1 MPYANRLTSVFC
13 QFSGIHTK
21 RLVIGSSSGKQ
32 PIGNSLSFMFTRQDA
47 LDLDTNDPLAKYRE
61 RFIFTD
67 PEVCYLDGNSL
78 GRLPKSTV
86 ESINKFLIEGWG
98 ARIVDGWAEWIDKA
112 ETTGDLIGRAALGA
126 VAGQTLAMDT
136 TSVNF
141 YRLVRAAITAR
152 PGRRTIITDE
162 ANFPTDRYIM
172 QGIAEELDLNLVIIP
187 NELLEHS
194 TGESFSNELVTP
206 EILNPHLTD
215 DVALVTLSVV
225 AYRSGALHNIKE
237 LTDLARESGALM
249 IWDASHAVGAVD
261 MQFDRDGVD
270 LAVGCT
276 YKYGNSGPGSPA
288 WLYVSKR
295 IQSELRMP
303 IQGWFA
309 QRNQFLMGSKFEQ
322 TEGMRGFQIA
332 SPSIVGLLCID
343 EGFGMIEEA
352 SISAIN
358 DKAAKGTAMMIEL
371 FDQWLDPL
379 GFELVTPRDSNLRGG
394 HISIYHPD
402 AAQIARGLR
411 DDMKVI
417 PDYRAPNSI
426 RVAISPLATS
436 YVEVFDGFER
446 IRDYTK
452 SGKYKDLDLSG
463 IKVS

>member
-1 MPYANRLTSVFC
+1 
-13 QFSGIHTK
+13 
-21 RLVIGSSSGKQ
+21 
-32 PIGNSLSFMFTRQDA
+32 MFTRQDA
-47 LDLDTNDPLAKYRE
+47 LDLDAKDPLAKYRDL
-61 RFIFTD
+61 FVFTD

-86 ESINKFLIEGWG
+86 ETINKFLIEGWG
-98 ARIVDGWAEWIDKA
+98 TKIVDGWGEWIDKA

-126 VAGQTLAMDT
+126 AAGQTLAMDT

-141 YRLVRAAITAR
+141 YRLVRAAISAR
-152 PGRRTIITDE
+152 PGRKTIITDE

-172 QGIAEELDLNLVIIP
+172 QGIAEELGLNLVVIP
-187 NELLEHS
+187 NDLQEHS
-194 TGESFSNELVTP
+194 TGETFSDELVTP
-206 EILNPHLTD
+206 EILKPYLND
-215 DVALVTLSVV
+215 DVALVTISVV
-225 AYRSGALHNIKE
+225 AYRSGALHDIKE
-237 LTDLARESGALM
+237 LTDLVRASGALM
-249 IWDASHAVGAVD
+249 VWDASHAVGAVD

-295 IQSELRMP
+295 IQSELEMP

-309 QRNQFLMGSKFEQ
+309 QRNQFLMGSKFDQ
-322 TEGMRGFQIA
+322 IEGMRGFQIA
-332 SPSIVGLLCID
+332 SPSIIGLLCID
-343 EGFGMIEEA
+343 EGFGMIEDATIAQINAKA
-352 SISAIN
+352 S
-358 DKAAKGTAMMIEL
+358 KGTDMMIEL
-371 FDQWLDPL
+371 FDQWLVPL
-379 GFELVTPRDSNLRGG
+379 GFELVTPRDSKLRGG

-426 RVAISPLATS
+426 RVAISPLPTA

-452 SGKYKDLDLSG
+452 SGKYKALDLSSV
-463 IKVS
+463 KVS

>member
-1 MPYANRLTSVFC
+1 
-13 QFSGIHTK
+13 
-21 RLVIGSSSGKQ
+21 
-32 PIGNSLSFMFTRQDA
+32 MFTRQDA
-47 LDLDTNDPLAKYRE
+47 LDLDAKDPLAKYRE
-61 RFIFTD
+61 LFVFTD
-67 PEVCYLDGNSL
+67 PDVCYLDGNSL

-86 ESINKFLIEGWG
+86 ETINKFLIEGWG
-98 ARIVDGWAEWIDKA
+98 TKIVDGWGEWIDKA

-126 VAGQTLAMDT
+126 AAGQTLAMDT

-141 YRLVRAAITAR
+141 YRLVRAAISAR
-152 PGRRTIITDE
+152 PGRKTIVTDE

-172 QGIAEELDLNLVIIP
+172 QGIAEELGLNLVVIP
-187 NELLEHS
+187 NDLQEHS
-194 TGESFSNELVTP
+194 TGETFSDELVTP
-206 EILNPHLTD
+206 EILKPYLSD
-215 DVALVTLSVV
+215 DVALVTISVV

-237 LTDLARESGALM
+237 LTDLVRTSGALM
-249 IWDASHAVGAVD
+249 VWDASHAVGAVD

-295 IQSELRMP
+295 IQSELQMP

-309 QRNQFLMGSKFEQ
+309 QRNQFLMGSKFDQ
-322 TEGMRGFQIA
+322 IEGMRGFQIA
-332 SPSIVGLLCID
+332 SPSIIGLLCID
-343 EGFGMIEEA
+343 EGFGMIEDATIAQINAKA
-352 SISAIN
+352 S
-358 DKAAKGTAMMIEL
+358 KGTDKMIEL
-371 FDQWLDPL
+371 FDQWLVPL
-379 GFELVTPRDSNLRGG
+379 GFELVTPRDSKLRGG

-426 RVAISPLATS
+426 RLAISPLPTS

-446 IRDYTK
+446 IRDYTQ
-452 SGKYKDLDLSG
+452 SGKYKDLDLSSV
-463 IKVS
+463 KVS

>member
-1 MPYANRLTSVFC
+1 M
-13 QFSGIHTK
+13 FS
-21 RLVIGSSSGKQ
+21 
-32 PIGNSLSFMFTRQDA
+32 RQDA
-47 LDLDTNDPLAKYRE
+47 LDLDAKDPLAKYRE
-61 RFIFTD
+61 LFVFTD
-67 PEVCYLDGNSL
+67 PDVCYLDGNSL

-86 ESINKFLIEGWG
+86 ETINKFLIEDWG
-98 ARIVDGWAEWIDKA
+98 TKIVDGWGEWIDKA

-126 VAGQTLAMDT
+126 AAGQTLAMDT

-141 YRLVRAAITAR
+141 YRLVRAAISAR
-152 PGRRTIITDE
+152 PGRKTIITDE

-172 QGIAEELDLNLVIIP
+172 QGIAEELGLNLVVIP
-187 NELLEHS
+187 NDLQEHS
-194 TGESFSNELVTP
+194 TGETFSDELVTP
-206 EILNPHLTD
+206 EILKPYLSD
-215 DVALVTLSVV
+215 DVALVTISVV

-237 LTDLARESGALM
+237 LTDLVRTSGALM
-249 IWDASHAVGAVD
+249 VWDASHAVGAVD

-295 IQSELRMP
+295 IQSELEMP

-309 QRNQFLMGSKFEQ
+309 QRNQFLMGSKFDQ
-322 TEGMRGFQIA
+322 IEGMRGFQIA
-332 SPSIVGLLCID
+332 SPSIIGLLCID
-343 EGFGMIEEA
+343 EGFGMIEDATIAQINAKA
-352 SISAIN
+352 S
-358 DKAAKGTAMMIEL
+358 KGTGMMIEL
-371 FDQWLDPL
+371 FDQWLVPL
-379 GFELVTPRDSNLRGG
+379 GFELVTPRDSKLRGG

-426 RVAISPLATS
+426 RLAISPLPTS

-446 IRDYTK
+446 IRDYTQ
-452 SGKYKDLDLSG
+452 SGKYKDLDLSSV
-463 IKVS
+463 KVS

>member
-1 MPYANRLTSVFC
+1 
-13 QFSGIHTK
+13 
-21 RLVIGSSSGKQ
+21 
-32 PIGNSLSFMFTRQDA
+32 MFTRQDA
-47 LDLDTNDPLAKYRE
+47 LDLDAKDPLAKYRDL
-61 RFIFTD
+61 FVFTD

-86 ESINKFLIEGWG
+86 ETINKFLIEGWG
-98 ARIVDGWAEWIDKA
+98 TKIVDGWGEWIDKA

-126 VAGQTLAMDT
+126 AAGQTLAMDT

-141 YRLVRAAITAR
+141 YRLVRAAISAR
-152 PGRRTIITDE
+152 PGRKTIITDE

-172 QGIAEELDLNLVIIP
+172 QGIADELGLNLVVIP
-187 NELLEHS
+187 NDLQEHS
-194 TGESFSNELVTP
+194 AGETFSDELVTP
-206 EILNPHLTD
+206 EILKPYLND
-215 DVALVTLSVV
+215 DVALVTISVV

-237 LTDLARESGALM
+237 LTDLVRASGALM
-249 IWDASHAVGAVD
+249 VWDASHAVGAVD

-288 WLYVSKR
+288 WLYASKR
-295 IQSELRMP
+295 IQSELQMP

-309 QRNQFLMGSKFEQ
+309 QRNQFLMGSKFDQ
-322 TEGMRGFQIA
+322 IEGMRGFQIA
-332 SPSIVGLLCID
+332 SPSIIGLLCID

-352 SISAIN
+352 TIAQIN
-358 DKAAKGTAMMIEL
+358 AKASKGTDMMIEL
-371 FDQWLDPL
+371 FDQWLVPL
-379 GFELVTPRDSNLRGG
+379 GFELVTPRDSKLRGG

-426 RVAISPLATS
+426 RVAISPLPTS

-452 SGKYKDLDLSG
+452 SGKYKDLDLSSV
-463 IKVS
+463 KVS

>member
-1 MPYANRLTSVFC
+1 
-13 QFSGIHTK
+13 
-21 RLVIGSSSGKQ
+21 
-32 PIGNSLSFMFTRQDA
+32 MFTRQAA
-47 LDLDTNDPLAKYRE
+47 LDLDANDPLAKYRE
-61 RFIFTD
+61 RFVFTD

-86 ESINKFLIEGWG
+86 ESINKFLVEGWG
-98 ARIVDGWAEWIDKA
+98 TKVVDGWGEWIDKA

-126 VAGQTLAMDT
+126 AAGQTLAMDT

-141 YRLVRAAITAR
+141 YRLVRAAISAR
-152 PGRRTIITDE
+152 PGRKTIITDE

-172 QGIAEELDLNLVIIP
+172 QGIADELDLNLIVIP
-187 NELLEHS
+187 NDLQEHS
-194 TGESFSNELVTP
+194 NGEFFSNELVTP
-206 EILNPHLTD
+206 EILQPFLND
-215 DVALVTLSVV
+215 DVALVTISVV

-237 LTDLARESGALM
+237 LTDLVRSHGALM
-249 IWDASHAVGAVD
+249 VWDASHAVGAVD

-295 IQSELRMP
+295 IQSELQMP

-309 QRNQFLMGSKFEQ
+309 QRNQFLMGSQFDQ
-322 TEGMRGFQIA
+322 VEGMRGFQIA
-332 SPSIVGLLCID
+332 SPSIMGLLCID

-352 SISAIN
+352 SIKQIN
-358 DKAAKGTAMMIEL
+358 AKASKGTEMMIEL
-371 FDQWLDPL
+371 FDQWLAPL
-379 GFELVTPRDSNLRGG
+379 GYELVTPRDSQRRGG
-394 HISIYHPD
+394 HITIYHPD

-446 IRDYTK
+446 IRDYTE
-452 SGKYKDLDLSG
+452 SGKYKDLDLSHV
-463 IKVS
+463 KVS

>member
-1 MPYANRLTSVFC
+1 M
-13 QFSGIHTK
+13 FS
-21 RLVIGSSSGKQ
+21 
-32 PIGNSLSFMFTRQDA
+32 RQDA
-47 LDLDTNDPLAKYRE
+47 LDLDAKDPLAKYRE
-61 RFIFTD
+61 LFVFTD
-67 PEVCYLDGNSL
+67 PDVCYLDGNSL

-86 ESINKFLIEGWG
+86 ETINKFLIEGWG
-98 ARIVDGWAEWIDKA
+98 TKIVDGWGEWIDKA

-126 VAGQTLAMDT
+126 AAGQTLAMDT

-141 YRLVRAAITAR
+141 YRLVRAAISAR
-152 PGRRTIITDE
+152 PGRKTIITDE

-172 QGIAEELDLNLVIIP
+172 QGIAEELGLNLVVIP
-187 NELLEHS
+187 NDLQEHS
-194 TGESFSNELVTP
+194 TGETFSDELVTP
-206 EILNPHLTD
+206 EILKPYLND
-215 DVALVTLSVV
+215 DVALVTISVV

-237 LTDLARESGALM
+237 LTDLVRTSGALM
-249 IWDASHAVGAVD
+249 VWDASHAVGAVD

-295 IQSELRMP
+295 IQSELEMP

-309 QRNQFLMGSKFEQ
+309 QRNQFLMGSKFDQ
-322 TEGMRGFQIA
+322 VEGMRGFQIA
-332 SPSIVGLLCID
+332 SPSIIGLLCID
-343 EGFGMIEEA
+343 EGFGMIEDATIAQINAKA
-352 SISAIN
+352 S
-358 DKAAKGTAMMIEL
+358 KGTDMMIEL
-371 FDQWLDPL
+371 FDEWLVPL
-379 GFELVTPRDSNLRGG
+379 GFELVTPRDSKLRGG

-426 RVAISPLATS
+426 RLAISPLPTS

-452 SGKYKDLDLSG
+452 SGKYKDLDLSSV
-463 IKVS
+463 KVS

>member
-1 MPYANRLTSVFC
+1 
-13 QFSGIHTK
+13 
-21 RLVIGSSSGKQ
+21 
-32 PIGNSLSFMFTRQDA
+32 MFTRQDA
-47 LDLDTNDPLAKYRE
+47 LALDATDPLASFRN
-61 RFIFTD
+61 RFVFTD

-98 ARIVDGWAEWIDKA
+98 TKIVDGWAEWIDKA

-126 VAGQTLAMDT
+126 AAGQTLAMDT

-141 YRLVRAAITAR
+141 YRLVRAAISAR

-172 QGIAEELDLNLVIIP
+172 QGIADELELNLVVIP
-187 NELLEHS
+187 NDLQEHVN
-194 TGESFSNELVTP
+194 GETFSNEMVTS
-206 EILNPHLTD
+206 EILKPYLNA
-215 DVALVTLSVV
+215 DVALVTISVV

-237 LTDLARESGALM
+237 LTDLVRDSGALM

-295 IQSELRMP
+295 IQSELQMP

-322 TEGMRGFQIA
+322 IEGMRGFQIA
-332 SPSIVGLLCID
+332 SPSIIGLLSID

-352 SISAIN
+352 SISKIN
-358 DKAAKGTAMMIEL
+358 AKASKGTDMMIEL
-371 FDQWLDPL
+371 FDQWLAPL
-379 GFELVTPRDSNLRGG
+379 GNELITPRDSKLRGG
-394 HISIYHPD
+394 HITIYHPD

-446 IRDYTK
+446 IRNYTK

-463 IKVS
+463 VKVS

>member
-1 MPYANRLTSVFC
+1 
-13 QFSGIHTK
+13 
-21 RLVIGSSSGKQ
+21 
-32 PIGNSLSFMFTRQDA
+32 MFTRQDA
-47 LDLDTNDPLAKYRE
+47 LDLDAKDPLACYRE
-61 RFIFTD
+61 RFVFTD
-67 PEVCYLDGNSL
+67 LEVCYLDGNSL

-86 ESINKFLIEGWG
+86 ETINKFLIEGWG
-98 ARIVDGWAEWIDKA
+98 TKIVDGWAEWIDKA

-126 VAGQTLAMDT
+126 AAGQTLAMDT

-152 PGRRTIITDE
+152 PGRKTIITDE

-172 QGIAEELDLNLVIIP
+172 QGIADELGLNLVVIP
-187 NELLEHS
+187 NELMEHQVGS
-194 TGESFSNELVTP
+194 SFSDELVTP
-206 EILNPHLTD
+206 EILQPYLTD

-237 LTDLARESGALM
+237 LTDLVRACGALM
-249 IWDASHAVGAVD
+249 VWDASHAVGAVD
-261 MQFDRDGVD
+261 MQFDRDCVD

-295 IQSELRMP
+295 IQTELLMP

-332 SPSIVGLLCID
+332 SPSIIGLLCID

-358 DKAAKGTAMMIEL
+358 AKASKGTDMMIEL
-371 FDQWLDPL
+371 FDQWLVPL
-379 GFELVTPRDSNLRGG
+379 GYDLITPRDSKLRGG
-394 HISIYHPD
+394 HITIYHPD

-446 IRDYTK
+446 IRDYTQ
-452 SGKYKDLDLSG
+452 SGKYQDLDLSNV
-463 IKVS
+463 KVS

>member
-1 MPYANRLTSVFC
+1 
-13 QFSGIHTK
+13 
-21 RLVIGSSSGKQ
+21 
-32 PIGNSLSFMFTRQDA
+32 MFTRQDA
-47 LDLDTNDPLAKYRE
+47 LALDAADPLASFRN
-61 RFIFTD
+61 RFVFTD

-98 ARIVDGWAEWIDKA
+98 TKIVDGWAEWIDKA

-126 VAGQTLAMDT
+126 AAGQTLAMDT

-141 YRLVRAAITAR
+141 YRLVRAAISAR
-152 PGRRTIITDE
+152 PDRRTIITDE

-172 QGIAEELDLNLVIIP
+172 QGIADELGLNLVVIP
-187 NELLEHS
+187 NELTEHEVGS
-194 TGESFSNELVTP
+194 PFSDERVTP
-206 EILNPHLTD
+206 EILQPYLSD

-237 LTDLARESGALM
+237 LTDLVRASGALM

-288 WLYVSKR
+288 WLYVSKQ
-295 IQSELRMP
+295 IQSELQMP

-322 TEGMRGFQIA
+322 IEGMRGFQIA
-332 SPSIVGLLCID
+332 SPSIIGLLCVD
-343 EGFGMIEEA
+343 EGFGMIEQA

-358 DKAAKGTAMMIEL
+358 AKASKGTDMMIEL
-371 FDQWLDPL
+371 FDQWLAPL
-379 GFELVTPRDSNLRGG
+379 GYELITPRDSKLRGG
-394 HISIYHPD
+394 HITIYHPD

-446 IRDYTK
+446 IRDYTQ
-452 SGKYKDLDLSG
+452 SGKYQDLDLSNV
-463 IKVS
+463 KVS

>member
-1 MPYANRLTSVFC
+1 
-13 QFSGIHTK
+13 
-21 RLVIGSSSGKQ
+21 
-32 PIGNSLSFMFTRQDA
+32 MFTRQDA
-47 LDLDTNDPLAKYRE
+47 LALDAADPLASFRN
-61 RFIFTD
+61 RFVFTD

-98 ARIVDGWAEWIDKA
+98 TKIVDGWAEWIDKA

-126 VAGQTLAMDT
+126 AAGQTLAMDT

-141 YRLVRAAITAR
+141 YRLVRAAISAR
-152 PGRRTIITDE
+152 PDRRTIITDE

-172 QGIAEELDLNLVIIP
+172 QGIADELGLNLVVIP
-187 NELLEHS
+187 NELTEHEVGS
-194 TGESFSNELVTP
+194 PFSDERVTP
-206 EILNPHLTD
+206 EILQPYLSD

-237 LTDLARESGALM
+237 LTDLVRASGALM

-288 WLYVSKR
+288 WLYVSKQ
-295 IQSELRMP
+295 IQSELQMP

-322 TEGMRGFQIA
+322 IEGMRGFQIA
-332 SPSIVGLLCID
+332 SPSIIGLLCVD
-343 EGFGMIEEA
+343 EGFGMIQEA

-358 DKAAKGTAMMIEL
+358 AKASKGTDMMIEL
-371 FDQWLDPL
+371 FDQWLAPL
-379 GFELVTPRDSNLRGG
+379 GYELITPRDSKLRGG
-394 HISIYHPD
+394 HITIYHPD

-446 IRDYTK
+446 IRDYTQ
-452 SGKYKDLDLSG
+452 SGKYQDLDLSNV
-463 IKVS
+463 KVT

>member
-1 MPYANRLTSVFC
+1 
-13 QFSGIHTK
+13 
-21 RLVIGSSSGKQ
+21 
-32 PIGNSLSFMFTRQDA
+32 MFTRQDA
-47 LDLDTNDPLAKYRE
+47 LDLDAKDPLAKYRDL
-61 RFIFTD
+61 FVFTD
-67 PEVCYLDGNSL
+67 PDVCYLDGNSL

-86 ESINKFLIEGWG
+86 ETINKFLIEGWG
-98 ARIVDGWAEWIDKA
+98 TKIVDGWGEWIDKA
-112 ETTGDLIGRAALGA
+112 ETAGDLIGRSALGA
-126 VAGQTLAMDT
+126 AAGQTLAMDT

-152 PGRRTIITDE
+152 PGRKTIITDE

-172 QGIAEELDLNLVIIP
+172 QGIAEELGLNLVVIP
-187 NELLEHS
+187 NDLQEHS
-194 TGESFSNELVTP
+194 TGETFSDELVTP
-206 EILNPHLTD
+206 EILKPYLND
-215 DVALVTLSVV
+215 DVALVTISVV
-225 AYRSGALHNIKE
+225 AYRSGALHDIKE
-237 LTDLARESGALM
+237 LTDLVRASGALM
-249 IWDASHAVGAVD
+249 VWDASHAVGAVD

-295 IQSELRMP
+295 IQSELEMP

-309 QRNQFLMGSKFEQ
+309 QRNQFLMGSKFDQ
-322 TEGMRGFQIA
+322 IEGMRGFQIA
-332 SPSIVGLLCID
+332 SPSIIGLLCID

-352 SISAIN
+352 TIGQIN
-358 DKAAKGTAMMIEL
+358 AKASKGTDMMIEL
-371 FDQWLDPL
+371 FDQWLVPL
-379 GFELVTPRDSNLRGG
+379 GFELVTPRDSKLRGG

-426 RVAISPLATS
+426 RLAISPLPTS

-446 IRDYTK
+446 IRDYTQ
-452 SGKYKDLDLSG
+452 SGKYKDLDLSSV
-463 IKVS
+463 KVS

>member
-1 MPYANRLTSVFC
+1 
-13 QFSGIHTK
+13 
-21 RLVIGSSSGKQ
+21 
-32 PIGNSLSFMFTRQDA
+32 MFTRQDA
-47 LDLDTNDPLAKYRE
+47 LDLDAKDPLAKYRE
-61 RFIFTD
+61 LFVFTD
-67 PEVCYLDGNSL
+67 PDVCYLDGNSL

-86 ESINKFLIEGWG
+86 ETINKFLIEGWG
-98 ARIVDGWAEWIDKA
+98 TKIVDGWGEWIDKA

-126 VAGQTLAMDT
+126 AAGQTLAMDT

-141 YRLVRAAITAR
+141 YRLVRAAISAR
-152 PGRRTIITDE
+152 PGRKTIITDE

-172 QGIAEELDLNLVIIP
+172 QGIAEELGLNLVVIP
-187 NELLEHS
+187 NDLQEHS
-194 TGESFSNELVTP
+194 TGETFSDELVTP
-206 EILNPHLTD
+206 EILKPYLSD
-215 DVALVTLSVV
+215 DVALVTISVV

-237 LTDLARESGALM
+237 LTDLVRASGALM
-249 IWDASHAVGAVD
+249 VWDASHAVGAVD

-295 IQSELRMP
+295 IQSELQMP

-309 QRNQFLMGSKFEQ
+309 QRNQFLMGSKFDQ
-322 TEGMRGFQIA
+322 IEGMRGFQIA
-332 SPSIVGLLCID
+332 SPSIIGLLCID
-343 EGFGMIEEA
+343 EGFGMIEDATIAQINAKA
-352 SISAIN
+352 S
-358 DKAAKGTAMMIEL
+358 KGTDKMIEL
-371 FDQWLDPL
+371 FDQWLVPL
-379 GFELVTPRDSNLRGG
+379 GFELVTPRDSKLRGG

-426 RVAISPLATS
+426 RLAISPLPTS

-446 IRDYTK
+446 IRDYTQ
-452 SGKYKDLDLSG
+452 SGKYKDLDLSSV
-463 IKVS
+463 KVS

>member
-1 MPYANRLTSVFC
+1 
-13 QFSGIHTK
+13 
-21 RLVIGSSSGKQ
+21 
-32 PIGNSLSFMFTRQDA
+32 MFTRQDA
-47 LDLDTNDPLAKYRE
+47 SNLDANDPLARYRDL
-61 RFIFTD
+61 FVFTD

-86 ESINKFLIEGWG
+86 ETVNKFLIEGWG
-98 ARIVDGWAEWIDKA
+98 TKIVDGWGEWIDKA

-126 VAGQTLAMDT
+126 AAGQTLAMDT

-141 YRLVRAAITAR
+141 YRLVRAAISAR
-152 PGRRTIITDE
+152 PGRNSIITDE

-172 QGIAEELDLNLVIIP
+172 QGIAEELGLNLVVIP
-187 NELLEHS
+187 NDLQVHS
-194 TGESFSNELVTP
+194 SGEKFSDELVTP
-206 EILNPHLTD
+206 EILKPYLSD

-237 LTDLARESGALM
+237 LTDLVRNSGALM
-249 IWDASHAVGAVD
+249 VWDASHAVGAVD

-309 QRNQFLMGSKFEQ
+309 QRNQFLMGSQFKQ
-322 TEGMRGFQIA
+322 IEGMRGFQIA
-332 SPSIVGLLCID
+332 SPSIIGLLCVD
-343 EGFGMIEEA
+343 EGFGMIEKATIAQINAKA
-352 SISAIN
+352 SR
-358 DKAAKGTAMMIEL
+358 GTDMMIEL
-371 FDQWLDPL
+371 FDQWLVPL
-379 GFELVTPRDSNLRGG
+379 GFELVTPRDANLRGG

-436 YVEVFDGFER
+436 YLEVFDGFKR
-446 IRDYTK
+446 IKEYTE
-452 SGKYKDLDLSG
+452 SGKYKGLDLSNV
-463 IKVS
+463 KVS

>member
-1 MPYANRLTSVFC
+1 
-13 QFSGIHTK
+13 
-21 RLVIGSSSGKQ
+21 
-32 PIGNSLSFMFTRQDA
+32 MFTRQDA
-47 LDLDTNDPLAKYRE
+47 LDLDAKDPLAKYRDL
-61 RFIFTD
+61 FVFTD

-86 ESINKFLIEGWG
+86 ETINKFLIEGWG
-98 ARIVDGWAEWIDKA
+98 TKIVDGWGEWIDKA

-126 VAGQTLAMDT
+126 AAGQTLAMDT

-141 YRLVRAAITAR
+141 YRLVRAAISAR
-152 PGRRTIITDE
+152 PGRKTIITDE

-172 QGIAEELDLNLVIIP
+172 QGIADELALNLVVIP
-187 NELLEHS
+187 NDLQEHS
-194 TGESFSNELVTP
+194 AGETFSDELVTP
-206 EILNPHLTD
+206 EILKPYLND
-215 DVALVTLSVV
+215 DVALVTISVV

-237 LTDLARESGALM
+237 LTDLVRANGALM
-249 IWDASHAVGAVD
+249 VWDASHAVGAVD

-295 IQSELRMP
+295 IQSELEMP

-309 QRNQFLMGSKFEQ
+309 QRNQFLMGSKFDQ
-322 TEGMRGFQIA
+322 IEGMRGFQIA
-332 SPSIVGLLCID
+332 SPSIIGLLCID
-343 EGFGMIEEA
+343 EGFGMIEDATIAQINAKA
-352 SISAIN
+352 S
-358 DKAAKGTAMMIEL
+358 KGTDMMIEL
-371 FDQWLDPL
+371 FDQWLVPL
-379 GFELVTPRDSNLRGG
+379 GFELVTPRDSKLRGG

-426 RVAISPLATS
+426 RLAISPLPTS

-446 IRDYTK
+446 IRDYTQ
-452 SGKYKDLDLSG
+452 SGKYKDLDLSSV
-463 IKVS
+463 KVS

>member
-1 MPYANRLTSVFC
+1 
-13 QFSGIHTK
+13 
-21 RLVIGSSSGKQ
+21 
-32 PIGNSLSFMFTRQDA
+32 MFTRQDA
-47 LDLDTNDPLAKYRE
+47 LDLDAKDPLAKYRDL
-61 RFIFTD
+61 FVFTD
-67 PEVCYLDGNSL
+67 PDVCYLDGNSL

-86 ESINKFLIEGWG
+86 ETINKFLIEGWG
-98 ARIVDGWAEWIDKA
+98 TKIVDGWGEWIDKA

-126 VAGQTLAMDT
+126 AAGQTLAMDT

-141 YRLVRAAITAR
+141 YRLVRAAISAR
-152 PGRRTIITDE
+152 PGRKTIITDE

-172 QGIAEELDLNLVIIP
+172 QGIAEELGLNLVVIP
-187 NELLEHS
+187 NDLQEHS
-194 TGESFSNELVTP
+194 TGETFSDELVTP
-206 EILNPHLTD
+206 EILKPYLND
-215 DVALVTLSVV
+215 DVALVTISVV

-237 LTDLARESGALM
+237 LTDLVRASGALM
-249 IWDASHAVGAVD
+249 VWDASHAVGAVD

-295 IQSELRMP
+295 IQSELEMP

-309 QRNQFLMGSKFEQ
+309 QRNQFLMGSKFDQ
-322 TEGMRGFQIA
+322 IEGMRGFQIA
-332 SPSIVGLLCID
+332 SPSIIGLLCID
-343 EGFGMIEEA
+343 EGFGMIEDATIAQINAKA
-352 SISAIN
+352 S
-358 DKAAKGTAMMIEL
+358 KGTDMMIEL
-371 FDQWLDPL
+371 FDQWLVPL
-379 GFELVTPRDSNLRGG
+379 GFELVTPRDSKLRGG

-426 RVAISPLATS
+426 RLAISPLPTS

-446 IRDYTK
+446 IRDYTQ
-452 SGKYKDLDLSG
+452 SGKYKDLDLSSV
-463 IKVS
+463 KVS

>member
-1 MPYANRLTSVFC
+1 
-13 QFSGIHTK
+13 
-21 RLVIGSSSGKQ
+21 
-32 PIGNSLSFMFTRQDA
+32 MFTRQDA
-47 LDLDTNDPLAKYRE
+47 LALDATDPLAKYRD
-61 RFIFTD
+61 RFVFTD
-67 PEVCYLDGNSL
+67 PDVCYLDGNSL
-78 GRLPKSTV
+78 GRLPKATV
-86 ESINKFLIEGWG
+86 ETINKFLVEGWG
-98 ARIVDGWAEWIDKA
+98 TKIVDGWGEWIDKA
-112 ETTGDLIGRAALGA
+112 ETTGDLIGRAAIGA
-126 VAGQTLAMDT
+126 ASGQTLAMDT

-141 YRLVRAAITAR
+141 YRLVRAAISAR
-152 PGRRTIITDE
+152 PGRKTIITDE

-172 QGIAEELDLNLVIIP
+172 QGIAEELGLNLVVIP
-187 NELLEHS
+187 NDLQEHS
-194 TGESFSNELVTP
+194 IGDAFSDELVTP
-206 EILNPHLTD
+206 EILKPYLND

-237 LTDLARESGALM
+237 LTDLVRASGALM

-288 WLYVSKR
+288 WLYVSKK
-295 IQSELRMP
+295 IQAELRMP

-309 QRNQFLMGSKFEQ
+309 QRNQFLMGSAFDQ
-322 TEGMRGFQIA
+322 IEGMRGFQIA
-332 SPSIVGLLCID
+332 SPSIIGLLCID
-343 EGFGMIEEA
+343 EGFGMIEDAKIAQINAKA
-352 SISAIN
+352 S
-358 DKAAKGTAMMIEL
+358 KGTDMMIEL
-371 FDQWLDPL
+371 FDQWLVPL
-379 GFELVTPRDSNLRGG
+379 GYELVTPRDSKLRGG

-426 RVAISPLATS
+426 RLAISPLPTS

-446 IRDYTK
+446 IRDYTQ

-463 IKVS
+463 VKVS

>member
-1 MPYANRLTSVFC
+1 
-13 QFSGIHTK
+13 
-21 RLVIGSSSGKQ
+21 
-32 PIGNSLSFMFTRQDA
+32 MFTRQDA
-47 LDLDTNDPLAKYRE
+47 LDLDAKDPLAKYRE
-61 RFIFTD
+61 LFVFTD
-67 PEVCYLDGNSL
+67 PDVCYLDGNSL

-86 ESINKFLIEGWG
+86 ETINKFLIEGWG
-98 ARIVDGWAEWIDKA
+98 TKIVDGWGEWIDKA

-126 VAGQTLAMDT
+126 AAGQTLAMDT

-141 YRLVRAAITAR
+141 YRLVRAAISAR
-152 PGRRTIITDE
+152 PGRKTIITDE

-172 QGIAEELDLNLVIIP
+172 QGIAEELGLNLVVIP
-187 NELLEHS
+187 NDLQEHS
-194 TGESFSNELVTP
+194 TGETFSDELVTP
-206 EILNPHLTD
+206 EILKPYLSD
-215 DVALVTLSVV
+215 DVALVTISVV

-237 LTDLARESGALM
+237 LTDLVRASGALM
-249 IWDASHAVGAVD
+249 VWDASHAVGAVD

-295 IQSELRMP
+295 IQSELEMP

-309 QRNQFLMGSKFEQ
+309 QRNQFLMGSKFDQ
-322 TEGMRGFQIA
+322 IEGMRGFQIA
-332 SPSIVGLLCID
+332 SPSIIGLLCID
-343 EGFGMIEEA
+343 EGFGMIEDATIAQINAKA
-352 SISAIN
+352 S
-358 DKAAKGTAMMIEL
+358 KGTDKMIEL
-371 FDQWLDPL
+371 FDQWLVPL
-379 GFELVTPRDSNLRGG
+379 GFELVTPRDSKLRGG

-426 RVAISPLATS
+426 RLAISPLPTS

-446 IRDYTK
+446 IRDYTQ
-452 SGKYKDLDLSG
+452 SGKYKDLDLSSV
-463 IKVS
+463 KVS